1 MKEFLQLHIQE
12 AFGTLRAEDMT
23 EEQKKD
29 ALEIMV
35 FLKDKRDGTITARG
49 CADRRKQREKYN
61 NEDATS
67 PTFSTEAVLLSAM
80 IDAYEERD
88 VAVVDIQ
95 GAYLS
100 ADMDD
105 DMFMIIRG
113 KMAELVVAADPTLY
127 RKYISYGE
135 KV

>member
-1 MKEFLQLHIQE
+1 
-12 AFGTLRAEDMT
+12 
-23 EEQKKD
+23 
-29 ALEIMV
+29 MV
-35 FLKDKRDGTITARG
+35 LI
-49 CADRRKQREKYN
+49 
-61 NEDATS
+61 S
-67 PTFSTEAVLLSAM
+67 AV